1 MDPRHHARQCAVQVL
16 FQIELGGQNV
26 DEAFSLYW
34 HDRSVGQEVRE
45 MAERLVRGTIS
56 RKQQID
62 RLIVGISEHWRL
74 ERMAAVD
81 RNILRLAVYEFLQE
95 PCTPRIVVIDEAID
109 LAKKF
114 GGEDSGQFVNGVLD
128 SLRKS
133 LEEKPRSRLVP

>member
-1 MDPRHHARQCAVQVL
+1 
-16 FQIELGGQNV
+16 
-26 DEAFSLYW
+26 
-34 HDRSVGQEVRE
+34 
-45 MAERLVRGTIS
+45 
-56 RKQQID
+56 
-62 RLIVGISEHWRL
+62 
-74 ERMAAVD
+74 MAAVD

-133 LEEKPRSRLVP
+133 LEEKLSSRLVP